1 MGNTPTPAT
10 TILGRGGGGGVKK
23 LSLGA
28 EMLSVDQFQASPS
41 CLALIT
47 EPLNACIDCI
57 MVPMQRAGREGSAG
71 RTQQPCPSYE
81 GQGIEGAVGTRSR
94 QGSGSMRHILSG
106 LLHVHQPVHFTAS
119 PDR

>member
-47 EPLNACIDCI
+47 EPLNDYRLHNGSYAES
-57 MVPMQRAGREGSAG
+57 RARRFSREDA
-71 RTQQPCPSYE
+71 
-81 GQGIEGAVGTRSR
+81 
-94 QGSGSMRHILSG
+94 
-106 LLHVHQPVHFTAS
+106 TAL
-119 PDR
+119 PFL